1 MGHLVPTRASF
12 RSFGSPSS
20 KQGTSAADHAK
31 ERRKA
36 SNTSHR
42 RGGDVAQPPLR
53 LSYLCKKCMPCPG
66 HASRNVRTPR
76 RRWFS
81 RILAFGRMAR
91 HSLATPFG
99 IPFAT
104 RHVGRRSQTSQ
115 SDQHGQR
122 RTLGW
127 VFGRPVVREWST
139 RLAAHT
145 VSDQMEWKQ
154 AHPIDGSSS

>member
-1 MGHLVPTRASF
+1 MQQAPASSGQQALQQALIPPSSWAVMGHLVPTRASF

-20 KQGTSAADHAK
+20 KQRTSAADHAK

-81 RILAFGRMAR
+81 RILAFGRMA
-91 HSLATPFG
+91 AWA
-99 IPFAT
+99 PFACDPIWYPICYPT
-104 RHVGRRSQTSQ
+104 
-115 SDQHGQR
+115 R
-122 RTLGW
+122 RT
-127 VFGRPVVREWST
+127 E
-139 RLAAHT
+139 
-145 VSDQMEWKQ
+145 VSDLSERSAWP
-154 AHPIDGSSS
+154 ASYSGVGVWAAGGT